1 MAFKNDMTMMYAF
14 HDALRR
20 DLDRIARL
28 TARTDDDPKHVLRTA
43 AGWEMFKSYLHVHHT
58 TEDELLWPPMRR
70 ALAGD
75 SAGAALLDAMEA
87 EHSAIDPLLAAI
99 DAALADRDA
108 GPARLGELTDAL
120 ATALCMHLDHEEKDG
135 LPLVDATITAEQ
147 WQAFGAE
154 GANRISTDVSRFMP
168 WVFEGAAPEVA
179 ASVLGLLP
187 PPIQQAYRD
196 QWQPDYANLNLWGRQ
211 GPNHPCP

>member
-1 MAFKNDMTMMYAF
+1 MMYVF

-20 DLDRIARL
+20 DLDHIARV

-43 AGWEMFKSYLHVHHT
+43 VGWEMFKSYLHAHHT
-58 TEDELLWPPMRR
+58 AEDELLWPPMRR

-108 GPARLGELTDAL
+108 GPGRLGELADAL
-120 ATALCMHLDHEEKDG
+120 ATALRGHLHHEEKDG
-135 LPLVDATITAEQ
+135 LPLADATISTAQ

-154 GANRISTDVSRFMP
+154 GARLVSSDVSRFMP
-168 WVFEGAAPEVA
+168 WMFDGAAPEIT
-179 ASVLGLLP
+179 ASVIGLLP
-187 PPIQQAYRD
+187 PPLQQAYRD
-196 QWQPDYANLNLWGRQ
+196 LWQPGYVELNLWSDRAV
-211 GPNHPCP
+211 

>member
-1 MAFKNDMTMMYAF
+1 MAFKNDMTMMYVF

-20 DLDRIARL
+20 DLDHIARV

-43 AGWEMFKSYLHVHHT
+43 VGWEMFKSYLHVHHT
-58 TEDELLWPPMRR
+58 AEDELLWPPMRR

-108 GPARLGELTDAL
+108 GPARLGELADAL
-120 ATALCMHLDHEEKDG
+120 STALRGHLHHEEKDG
-135 LPLVDATITAEQ
+135 LPLVDATISTAQ

-154 GANRISTDVSRFMP
+154 GARQISGDVSRFMP
-168 WVFEGAAPEVA
+168 WMFDGAAPEIT

-187 PPIQQAYRD
+187 PPVQQAYRD
-196 QWQPDYANLNLWGRQ
+196 QWQPGYVKLNLWSDGAV
-211 GPNHPCP
+211 